1 MEIELEK
8 NTAKAKRKIKAL
20 DFSGANAAV
29 ALVSKEQGGPANG
42 IETLCIKAANFSD
55 AFLEKMQTIR
65 VELTVPDFLEAFFK
79 LEEDDSKALA
89 FMLGYREDL
98 QEEAMEPEQDFNKWV
113 MENMESFEIVKS
125 LRDAEDYVEV
135 LSNLNEEQYLALLE
149 DQQRFEKAMKK
160 QERDKEAELAK
171 LEAERKMPRI
181 KTAKKSTEVAKAAEA
196 SVNTSITQREV
207 KEGKGISPVVKQS
220 NKDKSMADNV
230 KVIEQLV
237 ETEVVEKSQF
247 EAIQKQAQEQAELLK
262 AAMQELEVFKAEKA
276 AFIAKARKQALVD
289 AAKDEAKADQLFK
302 AVGSLDDADFNAV
315 VDVVKSLATAIEK
328 SDLFVEKG
336 VSAET
341 EVAPVKDNALER
353 LLKAKFQAK

>member
-1 MEIELEK
+1 M
-8 NTAKAKRKIKAL
+8 KAKRKLSDI
-20 DFSGANAAV
+20 DFSGENAHL
-29 ALVSKEQGGPANG
+29 ALTSKTLNGGPANQVDKPLVLKSS
-42 IETLCIKAANFSD
+42 EFSEE
-55 AFLEKMQTIR
+55 FIQKLQQVR
-65 VELTVPDFLEAFFK
+65 VTMELPDFLQKFFYLMEEEA
-79 LEEDDSKALA
+79 DVLA
-89 FMLGYREDL
+89 FMMGYRDQADTQEHEDMEAAEDFQDWIKSKMESL
-98 QEEAMEPEQDFNKWV
+98 ELINEMRDSESPEAVLAGAGEEAM
-113 MENMESFEIVKS
+113 MS
-125 LRDAEDYVEV
+125 LLKDQEMLEKAFTKIDLQKQELQKQKDAE
-135 LSNLNEEQYLALLE
+135 
-149 DQQRFEKAMKK
+149 K
-160 QERDKEAELAK
+160 
-171 LEAERKMPRI
+171 RKPRL
-181 KTAKKSTEVAKAAEA
+181 KKSTEVAKAAEA

-315 VDVVKSLATAIEK
+315 VDVVKALATAVEK

-336 VSAET
+336 ASVES
-341 EVAPVKDNALER
+341 EVAPVLEESLVAKALKMK
-353 LLKAKFQAK
+353 LQNNK